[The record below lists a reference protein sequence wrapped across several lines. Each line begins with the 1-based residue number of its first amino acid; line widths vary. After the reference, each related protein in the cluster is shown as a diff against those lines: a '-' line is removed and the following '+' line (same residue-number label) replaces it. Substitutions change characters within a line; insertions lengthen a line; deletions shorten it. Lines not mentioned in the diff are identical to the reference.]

1 MSVTRI
7 ELQKF
12 RGDSSRAEQSFKS
25 GDEQNF
31 NFDDDK
37 QTNMQNCMYVEL
49 ARFAAKNAYRDHSS
63 ILVTNTKNFVWQYLK
78 LGRELDNVT
87 D

>member
-1 MSVTRI
+1 
-7 ELQKF
+7 
-12 RGDSSRAEQSFKS
+12 
-25 GDEQNF
+25 
-31 NFDDDK
+31 
-37 QTNMQNCMYVEL
+37 MQYRLYVEL
-49 ARFAAKNAYRDHSS
+49 ARFAAKNAYHDHGS

>member
-12 RGDSSRAEQSFKS
+12 RGDSSRAEWS